1 MRSETV
7 PGYPRAERR
16 EKMKKMVKSLCTITL
31 VAAISL
37 YYGMAAAQTYPTKS
51 IRLIVPFPPGGSTD
65 ITGRMIA
72 AKLTERLGKQLVVE
86 NRGGAGAVL
95 GTEVVANSPPDG
107 YTLLFISSSH
117 TMNPSLHKLP
127 YDQVKAFTPVAK
139 LGSGPGVLTVHPSL
153 PVKSAKELIAY
164 AKENPG
170 KLICPT
176 SGSGTFMHLGVEL
189 LKIMTGI
196 DFKIIHFKGGGP
208 AIVDQ
213 LGGHSHFS
221 YGTLMQALP
230 HIKGG
235 RLRAIGV
242 GGLKRHVSLS
252 EVPTVA
258 ESGVP
263 GYEAS
268 NWWGILAPAGTPKVI
283 IAKLQKELSVVMSSA
298 EAKKMFLDNGAEADM
313 MDSTEFGPYIV
324 AETDK
329 WARVIKQAGIKAE

>member
-1 MRSETV
+1 M
-7 PGYPRAERR
+7 
-16 EKMKKMVKSLCTITL
+16 EKVMKILWVIIL
-31 VAAISL
+31 VAAVNFYCSTS
-37 YYGMAAAQTYPTKS
+37 AAQTYPTKS

-95 GTEVVANSPPDG
+95 GTEAAANSPPDG
-107 YTLLFISSSH
+107 YTLLFISASH
-117 TMNPSLHKLP
+117 TMNPALHKLP
-127 YDQVKAFTPVAK
+127 YDQVKAFSPVAK
-139 LGSGPGVLTVHPSL
+139 LGSGPGVLTVHPNL
-153 PVKSAKELIAY
+153 PVKSVKELIAY
-164 AKENPG
+164 AKANPG

-189 LKIMTGI
+189 LKIMTDI

-230 HIKGG
+230 HIKSG

-268 NWWGILAPAGTPKVI
+268 NWWGILAPAGTPKAI
-283 IAKLQKELSVVMSSA
+283 IDKLQKELSVIMSSA

-313 MDSTEFGPYIV
+313 MNSAEFGPYIFS
-324 AETDK
+324 ETDK
-329 WARVIKQAGIKAE
+329 WGRVIKQAGIKAE

>member
-1 MRSETV
+1 MGKV
-7 PGYPRAERR
+7 
-16 EKMKKMVKSLCTITL
+16 MKILWVIIL
-31 VAAISL
+31 VAAINF
-37 YYGMAAAQTYPTKS
+37 YYSTAAAQT
-51 IRLIVPFPPGGSTD
+51 IRPSPSGSSFLSPRRSTD

-95 GTEVVANSPPDG
+95 GTEAAANSPPDG
-107 YTLLFISSSH
+107 YTLLFISASH
-117 TMNPSLHKLP
+117 TMNPALHKLP

-139 LGSGPGVLTVHPSL
+139 LGSGPGVLTAYPGL
-153 PVKSAKELIAY
+153 PVKSVKELIAY
-164 AKENPG
+164 AKANPG

-189 LKIMTGI
+189 LKIMTDI

-230 HIKGG
+230 HIKSG

-252 EVPTVA
+252 EVPTVLSPEYPVTRRA
-258 ESGVP
+258 TGGHPGTGRYAQSG
-263 GYEAS
+263 
-268 NWWGILAPAGTPKVI
+268 
-283 IAKLQKELSVVMSSA
+283 SSTG
-298 EAKKMFLDNGAEADM
+298 FRR
-313 MDSTEFGPYIV
+313 SSP
-324 AETDK
+324 
-329 WARVIKQAGIKAE
+329 

>member
-1 MRSETV
+1 M
-7 PGYPRAERR
+7 
-16 EKMKKMVKSLCTITL
+16 EKVMKILCVVIL
-31 VAAISL
+31 VAAINFYGSL
-37 YYGMAAAQTYPTKS
+37 AVAQTYPTKS

-95 GTEVVANSPPDG
+95 GTEAAANSPPDG

-127 YDQVKAFTPVAK
+127 YDQVKAFSPVAK

-153 PVKSAKELIAY
+153 PYKSVKELIAY
-164 AKENPG
+164 AKANPG
-170 KLICPT
+170 KLVCPT

-189 LKIMTGI
+189 LKIMTDI

-230 HIKGG
+230 HIKSGK
-235 RLRAIGV
+235 LRAIGV

-268 NWWGILAPAGTPKVI
+268 NWWGILAPAGTPKAI
-283 IAKLQKELSVVMSSA
+283 IDKLQKELSVIMSSA

-313 MDSTEFGPYIV
+313 MNSAEFGPYIFS
-324 AETDK
+324 ETDK
-329 WARVIKQAGIKAE
+329 WGRVIRQAGIKAE

>member
-1 MRSETV
+1 MS
-7 PGYPRAERR
+7 
-16 EKMKKMVKSLCTITL
+16 KLVKSLCLIL
-31 VAAISL
+31 AAVLSF
-37 YYGMAAAQTYPTKS
+37 YSNTAAAQTYPTKP

-72 AKLTERLGKQLVVE
+72 AKLTERLGKQFVVE

-95 GTEVVANSPPDG
+95 GTEAAANSAPDG

-117 TMNPSLHKLP
+117 TMNPALHKLP
-127 YDQVKAFTPVAK
+127 YDQVKAFSPVAK

-153 PVKSAKELIAY
+153 PFKSVKELIAY
-164 AKENPG
+164 AKANPG
-170 KLICPT
+170 KLVCPT

-189 LKIMTGI
+189 LKIMTDI

-230 HIKGG
+230 HIKSG

-268 NWWGILAPAGTPKVI
+268 NWWGILAPAGTSKAI
-283 IAKLQKELSVVMSSA
+283 IDKLQTELSVIMSSA

-313 MDSTEFGPYIV
+313 MNAAEFGPYIM
-324 AETDK
+324 AETEK
-329 WARVIKQAGIKAE
+329 WGRVIKQAGIKAE

>member
-1 MRSETV
+1 M
-7 PGYPRAERR
+7 
-16 EKMKKMVKSLCTITL
+16 EKVMKTLSVIFLIAVITF
-31 VAAISL
+31 SC
-37 YYGMAAAQTYPTKS
+37 GTAAAQTYPTKS

-95 GTEVVANSPPDG
+95 GTEAAANSSPDG
-107 YTLLFISSSH
+107 YTLLFISASH
-117 TMNPSLHKLP
+117 TMNPALHKLP
-127 YDQVKAFTPVAK
+127 YDQVKAFSPVAK

-153 PVKSAKELIAY
+153 PFKSVKELIAY
-164 AKENPG
+164 AKVNPG
-170 KLICPT
+170 KLVCPT

-189 LKIMTGI
+189 LKIMTDI

-230 HIKGG
+230 HIKSG

-263 GYEAS
+263 GYEAC
-268 NWWGILAPAGTPKVI
+268 NWWGILAPAGTPKAI
-283 IAKLQKELSVVMSSA
+283 IDRLQKELAVIMSSA

-313 MDSTEFGPYIV
+313 MDSAEFGPYIT
-324 AETDK
+324 AETEK
-329 WARVIKQAGIKAE
+329 WGRVIKQAGIKAE

>member
-1 MRSETV
+1 M
-7 PGYPRAERR
+7 
-16 EKMKKMVKSLCTITL
+16 EKVMKILCVVIL
-31 VAAISL
+31 VAAINFYGSL
-37 YYGMAAAQTYPTKS
+37 AVAQTYPTKS

-95 GTEVVANSPPDG
+95 GTEAAANSPPDG

-127 YDQVKAFTPVAK
+127 YDQVKAFSPVAK

-153 PVKSAKELIAY
+153 PYKSVKELIAY
-164 AKENPG
+164 AKANPG
-170 KLICPT
+170 KLVCPT

-189 LKIMTGI
+189 LKIMTDI

-230 HIKGG
+230 HIKSGK
-235 RLRAIGV
+235 LRAIGV

-268 NWWGILAPAGTPKVI
+268 NWWGILAPAGTPQAI
-283 IAKLQKELSVVMSSA
+283 IDKLQKELSVIMSSA

-313 MDSTEFGPYIV
+313 MNSAEFGPYIMS
-324 AETDK
+324 ETEK
-329 WARVIKQAGIKAE
+329 WGKVIKQAGIKAE

>member
-1 MRSETV
+1 
-7 PGYPRAERR
+7 
-16 EKMKKMVKSLCTITL
+16 MKTMVKSLCLITL
-31 VAAISL
+31 VAL
-37 YYGMAAAQTYPTKS
+37 NLNYGMAMAEPYPTKS

-72 AKLTERLGKQLVVE
+72 AKLGERLGKQFVVE
-86 NRGGAGAVL
+86 NRGGAGAIL
-95 GTEVVANSPPDG
+95 GTEVVANSKPDG

-139 LGSGPGVLTVHPSL
+139 LGSGPGVLTVHPDL
-153 PVKSAKELIAY
+153 PIKTVKELIAY
-164 AKENPG
+164 AKEKPG
-170 KLICPT
+170 KLISPT

-189 LKIMTGI
+189 LKIMTDI
-196 DFKIIHFKGGGP
+196 DFKVIHFKGGGP
-208 AIVDQ
+208 AIIDQ

-235 RLRAIGV
+235 KLRAIGV

-258 ESGVP
+258 EAGVP

-268 NWWGILAPAGTPKVI
+268 NWWGILAPAGTPKEI
-283 IAKLQKELSVVMSSA
+283 IDKLQKELSVIMISA
-298 EAKKMFLDNGAEADM
+298 EVKKLFQDNGAEADM
-313 MDSTEFGPYIV
+313 MDSNEFGPYIM
-324 AETDK
+324 AETEK
-329 WARVIKQAGIKAE
+329 WGLVIKQAGIKAE